1 MDRSHKKKKIKELDD
16 QSKTCRP
23 PHKVTIQELNKTI
36 KQLKNNKAP
45 GPDKIPNEIFIN
57 ADQTREIYLKEIN
70 TIIQSYDIPDQWQ
83 VGEITRLYIIE

>member
-36 KQLKNNKAP
+36 RQLKNNKAP

-57 ADQTREIYLKEIN
+57 ANQTISHTTYQINGKRAKLQDSTRERAKKEN
-70 TIIQSYDIPDQWQ
+70 ALMK
-83 VGEITRLYIIE
+83 EE